1 MGSNTFPQQ
10 QSMGQMQM
18 PQMAPMQQQD
28 QQSGFA
34 GMYAPQYGAFSPMA
48 GGMAMS
54 GGMQGYGGGQSVP
67 NYAPQGRLGMAMTPS
82 GQNVYPDMSTM
93 TQQDINAPYDPSS
106 YKLTE
111 GYAAAVANGT
121 EGLYQAAPVA
131 PQMYNQQV
139 PQAVPNYQV
148 PQIQQQPMAG
158 YGGYAQQPMQNNR
171 YGVAQANKAVLY

>member
-1 MGSNTFPQQ
+1 
-10 QSMGQMQM
+10 
-18 PQMAPMQQQD
+18 
-28 QQSGFA
+28 
-34 GMYAPQYGAFSPMA
+34 
-48 GGMAMS
+48 
-54 GGMQGYGGGQSVP
+54 MQGYGGGQSVP

-171 YGVAQANKAVLY
+171 YGVAQANKTVLY

>member
-1 MGSNTFPQQ
+1 
-10 QSMGQMQM
+10 
-18 PQMAPMQQQD
+18 
-28 QQSGFA
+28 
-34 GMYAPQYGAFSPMA
+34 
-48 GGMAMS
+48 
-54 GGMQGYGGGQSVP
+54 
-67 NYAPQGRLGMAMTPS
+67 
-82 GQNVYPDMSTM
+82 M

-121 EGLYQAAPVA
+121 EGLYQAAPA
-131 PQMYNQQV
+131 GMG

-171 YGVAQANKAVLY
+171 YGVAQANKTVLY

>member
-1 MGSNTFPQQ
+1 
-10 QSMGQMQM
+10 
-18 PQMAPMQQQD
+18 
-28 QQSGFA
+28 
-34 GMYAPQYGAFSPMA
+34 
-48 GGMAMS
+48 
-54 GGMQGYGGGQSVP
+54 
-67 NYAPQGRLGMAMTPS
+67 MAMTPS

-171 YGVAQANKAVLY
+171 YGVAQANKTVLY

>member
-121 EGLYQAAPVA
+121 EGLYQAAPA
-131 PQMYNQQV
+131 GMG

-171 YGVAQANKAVLY
+171 YGVAQANKTVLY

>member
-34 GMYAPQYGAFSPMA
+34 GMYAPQYGADAPMA

-121 EGLYQAAPVA
+121 EGLYQAAPA
-131 PQMYNQQV
+131 GMG

-158 YGGYAQQPMQNNR
+158 YGGYAQQPMQQNP
-171 YGVAQANKAVLY
+171 YGGGKVSSRQGPQRLY